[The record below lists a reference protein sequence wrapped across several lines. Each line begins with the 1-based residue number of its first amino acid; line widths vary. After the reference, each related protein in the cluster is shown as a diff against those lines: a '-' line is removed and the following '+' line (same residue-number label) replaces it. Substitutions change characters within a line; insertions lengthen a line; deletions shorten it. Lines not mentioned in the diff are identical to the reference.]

1 MGKINTIGSI
11 KTIIINKIAT
21 LSFAHPASNSF
32 PRQLLNQLTLQIND
46 LSNNTDI
53 NVIVLKSEGQGA
65 FCAGA
70 SFDELLAITTFEEGK
85 EFFSGFAHLINAM
98 RLCNKIIVGRIQGKA
113 VGGGVGIIAACD
125 YAFALDSS
133 AIKLSEIA
141 IGIGPFVIEPALS
154 RKIGN
159 IAMSQ
164 LALTPQ
170 DWKTA
175 QWAKQKGLYTEIFD
189 TIETVDM
196 NLNTFVNNLA
206 SYNPEA
212 LIEMKRIFWKETAY
226 WNELLI
232 ERAQI
237 SGKLVLFD
245 YTKKALQDFKKK

>member
-21 LSFAHPASNSF
+21 LSFGHPASNSF

-141 IGIGPFVIEPALS
+141 IGIGPFVVEPALS
-154 RKIGN
+154 RKIAT

-175 QWAKQKGLYTEIFD
+175 QWAKQKGLQKFNFRLGQKI
-189 TIETVDM
+189 
-196 NLNTFVNNLA
+196 
-206 SYNPEA
+206 
-212 LIEMKRIFWKETAY
+212 
-226 WNELLI
+226 
-232 ERAQI
+232 
-237 SGKLVLFD
+237 LVQCVL
-245 YTKKALQDFKKK
+245 KIM